1 MKTRGWL
8 LFILLALVIVQG
20 CTIEQRE
27 NAASTLTQISDGA
40 GALAPVAGGY
50 APIVGLVSVVLN
62 CIAAIVTPKQALRN
76 ARLKKAI
83 QETASRID
91 ELKMSSDSEIA
102 TAAGVVLKELDKLKD
117 AAPDKIKK
125 FLNLFDAVRKEAA

>member
-8 LFILLALVIVQG
+8 LAILFALLIVQG
-20 CTIEQRE
+20 CTVEQRE
-27 NAASTLTQISDGA
+27 SAANTLTQIGDGA
-40 GALAPVAGGY
+40 GAIAPVAGGY

-62 CIAAIVTPKQALRN
+62 CIAAIVTPREAVRN

-83 QETASRID
+83 RETATRID
-91 ELKMSSDSEIA
+91 ELKTSEDSKVANAAEI
-102 TAAGVVLKELDKLKD
+102 VLKELDKLKD
-117 AAPDKIKK
+117 SAPDKIKK